1 MNKYEYGQIYAIEY
15 KYEFMYEIPCNGI
28 YDKCEFMKSVHAL

>member
-1 MNKYEYGQIYAIEY
+1 MSSSMNKYEYGQIYAIEY

-28 YDKCEFMKSVHAL
+28 LISMSS